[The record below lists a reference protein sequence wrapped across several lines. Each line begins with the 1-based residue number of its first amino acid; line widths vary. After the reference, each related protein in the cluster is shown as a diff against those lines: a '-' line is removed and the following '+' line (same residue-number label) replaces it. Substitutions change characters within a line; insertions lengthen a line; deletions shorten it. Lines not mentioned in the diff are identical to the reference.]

1 MPDNRLSHDN
11 REQKK
16 QTQGVDSTQRVE
28 LLQKQIV
35 NQREGIVMALVKRHE
50 KLLNNDMAS
59 NPALQ
64 KLNAA
69 QSATLR
75 EEVKAFGNSQQAF
88 VEQREERIERVLGLL
103 HKVTSG
109 LEEWQRTT
117 LTSTPADRIQAVA
130 DFHQRQQRD
139 LQASIA
145 QVNDAIIRLR
155 ALDEIQ
161 IRASLKDVS
170 AKASTQGAGQILDE
184 LEQQKQQ
191 QSKAEEACWDTFVLA
206 SYVARTAWE
215 LRRELAPDVLQVA
228 RRSLGVLAEQLSD
241 DAIQRIHGEGA
252 KAAHTPEV
260 AEQRIKGQLF
270 EELVSSKSM
279 ITTQVEVEQKR
290 LQEQGIR
297 AKIEFIA
304 GDRLRDSRNNKL
316 SDGVFAWR
324 DTAERLHITRF
335 LEAKAGEYS
344 ATKLHGLVDKMTKKF
359 MIETAKYANDLVKD
373 EIKQGKLRSADA
385 KVREA
390 EILKELL
397 ADEVQEEKGQ
407 LTRTQERLTTDEDHD
422 TKVYIDGKAELLART
437 SAARRRPQPYRRMC
451 SLVGRTPSVRTSQ
464 LVFSKLRPE
473 RWQSYWLKKNVSV
486 VRIRKLCVY
495 KLFGLA
501 KPPKQASPNCVLQLL
516 SNHWQIENRNH

>member
-1 MPDNRLSHDN
+1 
-11 REQKK
+11 
-16 QTQGVDSTQRVE
+16 
-28 LLQKQIV
+28 
-35 NQREGIVMALVKRHE
+35 MALAKRHE

-69 QSATLR
+69 ESATLR

-109 LEEWQRTT
+109 LEERQRTT

-191 QSKAEEACWDTFVLA
+191 QSKAEEARRDTFVLA
-206 SYVARTAWE
+206 SYVARTAGE
-215 LRRELAPDVLQVA
+215 LRRELAPDALQVA

-252 KAAHTPEV
+252 KAA
-260 AEQRIKGQLF
+260 A
-270 EELVSSKSM
+270 
-279 ITTQVEVEQKR
+279 
-290 LQEQGIR
+290 
-297 AKIEFIA
+297 
-304 GDRLRDSRNNKL
+304 
-316 SDGVFAWR
+316 
-324 DTAERLHITRF
+324 
-335 LEAKAGEYS
+335 
-344 ATKLHGLVDKMTKKF
+344 
-359 MIETAKYANDLVKD
+359 YA
-373 EIKQGKLRSADA
+373 
-385 KVREA
+385 
-390 EILKELL
+390 
-397 ADEVQEEKGQ
+397 
-407 LTRTQERLTTDEDHD
+407 
-422 TKVYIDGKAELLART
+422 
-437 SAARRRPQPYRRMC
+437 
-451 SLVGRTPSVRTSQ
+451 
-464 LVFSKLRPE
+464 
-473 RWQSYWLKKNVSV
+473 
-486 VRIRKLCVY
+486 
-495 KLFGLA
+495 
-501 KPPKQASPNCVLQLL
+501 
-516 SNHWQIENRNH
+516 